1 MRSTISSTT
10 PLSAALEDV
19 KRLKQAIAAVRTP
32 QLRSAEARSHLKAV
46 SLAWFQRHKASLA
59 PGANTPELETIDS
72 GFRELLGLSEKAP
85 STAKVR
91 AVVKRLHTDLVRV
104 DTSLASSPAAVKPT
118 TDAPPS
124 FAAVPDPLM
133 RQVLTRR
140 WQECVTCLAA
150 GAPLAATVMMGGL
163 LESLFLARV
172 NREPNKQ
179 PIFTAKVAP
188 KDSKTQQ
195 ALSLREWTLADY
207 IAVAHELRW
216 IPQSVRDVSEVVRD
230 YRNYIHPQK
239 ELTHQVALTVEDARM
254 FWEVSKAISA
264 HLLLS

>member
-1 MRSTISSTT
+1 MGPRTDAAT

-19 KRLKQAIAAVRTP
+19 RRLKLALASVRTP
-32 QLRSAEARSHLKAV
+32 QVWSTEARSHLKAV
-46 SLAWFQRHKASLA
+46 SLAWFQRHKASVA
-59 PGANTPELETIDS
+59 SGTNTTEFDAVDS
-72 GFRELLGLSEKAP
+72 GYRELLGLSERAP
-85 STAKVR
+85 STTKVR
-91 AVVKRLHTDLVRV
+91 AVVKRLQSDLVRL
-104 DTSLASSPAAVKPT
+104 DTSLVSSPVASKST

-124 FAAVPDPLM
+124 FGAVPDALM

-140 WQECVTCLAA
+140 WQECAACLGA

-172 NREPNKQ
+172 NRETSKQ
-179 PIFTAKVAP
+179 AVFTARAAP
-188 KDSKTQQ
+188 KDSKSQQ
-195 ALSLREWTLADY
+195 ALSLREWTLGDY

-239 ELTHQVALTVEDARM
+239 ELTHQIALTVGDARM
-254 FWEVSKAISA
+254 FWEVSKAIA
-264 HLLLS
+264 VHLL